1 MLKLRIVAYVQLLG
15 CVPLFA
21 IPWTVAH
28 QAPLSMGFLRQE
40 YWKGLPFP
48 SAADLPDPGI
58 EPVSPELQVDSLPLS
73 HLGTR
78 GKQTTWVLIRVAMP
92 RTFKQGTGNEKEMK
106 TNHLLVIT
114 MK

>member
-1 MLKLRIVAYVQLLG
+1 
-15 CVPLFA
+15 
-21 IPWTVAH
+21 
-28 QAPLSMGFLRQE
+28 MGFLRQE